1 MEFEKL
7 HENPSLLHPGAEESR
22 AYYVP
27 ARTREEALE
36 GTSSRVLSLNGT
48 WLFRYFDSF
57 DEVLSEDGTLLQT
70 ETDFDQIPVPSCWQT
85 LGYDRHQYTNIRYPF
100 PFDPPYVPQENP
112 CGLYLRTFTPP
123 TPAPGERCY
132 LNFEGVDAGFYGAAF
147 YGAIVI

>member
-85 LGYDRHQYTNIRYPF
+85 LGYDRHQYTNIRSPLIR
-100 PFDPPYVPQENP
+100 PMCP
-112 CGLYLRTFTPP
+112 RR
-123 TPAPGERCY
+123 TPAGCTCAHSLRQPRRP
-132 LNFEGVDAGFYGAAF
+132 ASAA
-147 YGAIVI
+147 I